1 MEKSELF
8 AKTKEA
14 TKKWYALEQKISP
27 RLERSEDD
35 PEKIAAT
42 EAWHEWLGLADLISE
57 MGLDNEYFKYVD
69 EYVDGEEDT

>member
-14 TKKWYALEQKISP
+14 TKKWYAMEQKISP

-35 PEKIAAT
+35 PEVIVAT
-42 EAWHEWLGLADLISE
+42 EAWHEVLGLMDLISE
-57 MGLDNEYFKYVD
+57 MGLDDEYMDYVD
-69 EYVDGEEDT
+69 EEEDT